1 LVLKRSRYITFRFL
15 RRRNL
20 LNIESNLKGLLIVLL
35 VLGAVLAAGIVISQ
49 GETRRLYDLSDFPEF
64 LIEDNKILATIVVG
78 EQAKSEDVISASA
91 LSQAIR
97 RAKSLNLPE
106 ECFIPDT
113 LYRPFCQQGIPKAIT
128 TDKNI
133 FYTEDNIIAIGGPCA
148 NSVTAQILD
157 LPTTWP
163 ECATGFQNGTGR
175 IALYNKWNHTQI
187 VVAGYSAGDTRNVA
201 EILKDYSKY
210 NLTGYDIGVSFN
222 SITNKNEIYAPYI
235 EPEIYEK
242 LKTSESIEVSI
253 VMSSDESLTKN
264 LDLWK
269 THVEQLQNRTLSK
282 LTEED
287 FTLKQKYGPVITG
300 RITQS
305 GLQKI
310 SRDSSLKEIRVLKP
324 IQIYSEAGLNSLI
337 VRFNNLQS
345 GNLIAATRIN
355 RTKQNINGESNDYF
369 RAYFENELT
378 DITKELP
385 QIDSISIVD
394 WYSITDIS
402 HIKITYKANQ
412 NDQTKSDILNTIKT
426 ILENKWYVKSVNYNE
441 ILSAGI

>member
-1 LVLKRSRYITFRFL
+1 
-15 RRRNL
+15 
-20 LNIESNLKGLLIVLL
+20 
-35 VLGAVLAAGIVISQ
+35 
-49 GETRRLYDLSDFPEF
+49 
-64 LIEDNKILATIVVG
+64 
-78 EQAKSEDVISASA
+78 
-91 LSQAIR
+91 
-97 RAKSLNLPE
+97 
-106 ECFIPDT
+106 
-113 LYRPFCQQGIPKAIT
+113 
-128 TDKNI
+128 
-133 FYTEDNIIAIGGPCA
+133 
-148 NSVTAQILD
+148 
-157 LPTTWP
+157 
-163 ECATGFQNGTGR
+163 
-175 IALYNKWNHTQI
+175 
-187 VVAGYSAGDTRNVA
+187 
-201 EILKDYSKY
+201 
-210 NLTGYDIGVSFN
+210 
-222 SITNKNEIYAPYI
+222 
-235 EPEIYEK
+235 
-242 LKTSESIEVSI
+242 
-253 VMSSDESLTKN
+253 MSSDESLTKN